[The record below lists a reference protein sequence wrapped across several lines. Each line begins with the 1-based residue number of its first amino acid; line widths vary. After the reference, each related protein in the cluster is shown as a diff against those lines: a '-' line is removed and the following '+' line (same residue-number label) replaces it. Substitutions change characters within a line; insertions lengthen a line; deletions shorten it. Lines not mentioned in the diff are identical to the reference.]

1 TTSARSA
8 EGGGTVGQAGR
19 HTGQQQG
26 LDDILKYISD
36 GWNSLARSMTNCASV
51 ADPKSA
57 EKSVLYLPAQFPL
70 PEAVQ
75 QLEKNCSV
83 QVEHL
88 PRVIEKLGQ
97 IDANAIHPP
106 GLLYLENSY
115 VVPGG
120 RF

>member
-1 TTSARSA
+1 MVTQKRSKFFTSAVFLCLWFSACLILTTTSARSA

-70 PEAVQ
+70 PE
-75 QLEKNCSV
+75 
-83 QVEHL
+83 
-88 PRVIEKLGQ
+88 
-97 IDANAIHPP
+97 
-106 GLLYLENSY
+106 
-115 VVPGG
+115 
-120 RF
+120 